1 MFPLTV
7 RETLLSWEGSF
18 VRKKRKKA
26 WMIAP
31 LSIFWSIWRER
42 NYIAF
47 ENNDFSAQRM
57 KASFICNLWSW
68 SNVYIVERPRSSV
81 DFLI

>member
-1 MFPLTV
+1 M
-7 RETLLSWEGSF
+7 G
-18 VRKKRKKA
+18 KKRKKA
-26 WMIAP
+26 WMAAP

-47 ENNDFSAQRM
+47 ENKDLSAKRM

-68 SNVYIVERPRSSV
+68 SNVYIVKRPRTLV
-81 DFLI
+81 DFFTWLGCG